1 MDQLHRKY
9 QNLQDNLQALG
20 SVAVAF
26 SGGVDS
32 TFLLRAAHDALG
44 SQVIAVTLSANPRN
58 WILTDSG
65 KIPKIGVIFAN
76 MSCLKKYGRLPRDTD
91 FPPSRKA
98 PTRRMRAISAQG

>member
-9 QNLQDNLQALG
+9 EALKAELRNLG

-44 SQVIAVTLSANPRN
+44 DGVIAVTAS
-58 WILTDSG
+58 
-65 KIPKIGVIFAN
+65 
-76 MSCLKKYGRLPRDTD
+76 SCS
-91 FPPSRKA
+91 FPERELREAAAYCARTASS
-98 PTRRMRAISAQG
+98 T